1 MGIVDSAMGECPSV
15 DSDVRKRTLNDSDG
29 RVVFGPA
36 MAEKS
41 SPTLRFHV
49 RVETNSLILP
59 LSNTTA
65 ISDE

>member
-15 DSDVRKRTLNDSDG
+15 DSDVDD

-41 SPTLRFHV
+41 SPILRFHAS
-49 RVETNSLILP
+49 R
-59 LSNTTA
+59 
-65 ISDE
+65 DE